1 MLKKSKKPT
10 IRKNETTETT
20 GTTGDDGNVKLKKD
34 KLQKLQNEMLILKI
48 SAIVGAA
55 IGLAEMVMC
64 TMVHSQS
71 ILIDGIYDFVEVVFL
86 LVYLF
91 FLPMVY
97 KPYNQKMPYGYAQI
111 ETVFIIIKTL
121 GLIVATIFVL
131 KESIC
136 SIFTGGNV
144 VDGGMV
150 SRFEFAVALACLAGY
165 LILRHLN
172 GRADTAMLEMELY
185 SWKIDVLLSFAIAG
199 GYMAQS
205 LLQGTAL
212 AWTTPYV
219 DPAIAIC
226 IAVAMLPEPVRL
238 LKEAMGKILLRAPG
252 EETVR
257 DIRGIVSRCLAPY
270 EYEATFFDIVQTG
283 RQMWVYV
290 YVKSKDGVFHLD
302 DLKEHNRD
310 VYRSLS
316 RRYDN
321 VDIELIPDVN

>member
-10 IRKNETTETT
+10 IRKNGAAGFC
-20 GTTGDDGNVKLKKD
+20 GTAGTIALKKD

-55 IGLAEMVMC
+55 IGLAEIIMFAIS
-64 TMVHSQS
+64 HSHS

-97 KPYNQKMPYGYAQI
+97 RPYNQKMPYGYAQI
-111 ETVFIIIKTL
+111 ETVFLIVKTL
-121 GLIVATIFVL
+121 GLIAATVIVL
-131 KESIC
+131 KESISC
-136 SIFTGGNV
+136 IFTGGNL
-144 VDGGMV
+144 VDGSMV
-150 SRFEFAVALACLAGY
+150 SRFELAVALACLAGW
-165 LILRHLN
+165 LILRHTS
-172 GRADTAMLEMELY
+172 GRTNADMLKMELY
-185 SWKIDVLLSFAIAG
+185 SWRIDVILSFAIAG
-199 GYMAQS
+199 GYMACN
-205 LLQGTAL
+205 LLQGTGL
-212 AWTTPYV
+212 AWIAPYV

-226 IAVAMLPEPVRL
+226 ISVGMLPEPIRV
-238 LKEAMGKILLRAPG
+238 LKECMGKILLRAPK

-257 DIRGIVSRCLAPY
+257 DIRGIVNRCLQPY
-270 EYEATFFDIVQTG
+270 EYETTFFDIVQAG

-290 YVKSKDGVFHLD
+290 YVKSKDGVFRLD
-302 DLKEHNRD
+302 DLKAHNED

-316 RRYDN
+316 RWYEN